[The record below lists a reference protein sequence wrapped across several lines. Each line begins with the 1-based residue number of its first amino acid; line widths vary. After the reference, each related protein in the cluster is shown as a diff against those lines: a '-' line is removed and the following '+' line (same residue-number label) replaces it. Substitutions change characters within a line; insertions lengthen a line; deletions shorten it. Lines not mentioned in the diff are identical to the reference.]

1 MSKPCLLPLFLCG
14 FYQNAFD
21 LFKYYT
27 SLQFLSFSNVSFFFF
42 FLSEAFPTCQSNE
55 IIKAVMK

>member
-1 MSKPCLLPLFLCG
+1 MSKPCLLPLFLCS

-27 SLQFLSFSNVSFFFF
+27 SLQFLSFSDVSFLSSLKP
-42 FLSEAFPTCQSNE
+42 FLPV
-55 IIKAVMK
+55 KLMKSLRLS